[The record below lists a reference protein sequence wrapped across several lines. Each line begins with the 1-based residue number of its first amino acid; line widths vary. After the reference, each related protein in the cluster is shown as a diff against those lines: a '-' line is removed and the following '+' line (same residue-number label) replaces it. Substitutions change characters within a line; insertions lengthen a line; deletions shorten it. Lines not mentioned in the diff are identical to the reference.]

1 VAREPRVSERMT
13 ASFATLQQ
21 GAGVDQLKA
30 ELARSS
36 NAVGVVVDSQGRP
49 QWMLDSQGPHLLL
62 QAAPDV
68 PLRAVVDSPEILER
82 LNAGTPGIAVVEEDD
97 RPVGVVTAET
107 IRRYLLEDYSVH
119 TKQMS
124 DHVLAGR
131 RLVPLIVITCA
142 TCGWRNELTAFYE
155 DETQCHNGH
164 PLTVDWG

>member
-1 VAREPRVSERMT
+1 MT
-13 ASFATLQQ
+13 ASFTTLQQ
-21 GAGVDQLKA
+21 AAGVEQLKA

-36 NAVGVVVDSQGRP
+36 NAVGVVVDSQGQP
-49 QWMLDSQGPHLLL
+49 LWMLDSQGPYLLL
-62 QAAPDV
+62 QAALDV

-82 LNAGTPGIAVVEEDD
+82 LNAGTPGIAVVEDE

-124 DHVLAGR
+124 DHVLAGS

-142 TCGWRNELTAFYE
+142 TCGWRNELAAFYE
-155 DETQCHNGH
+155 GETQCHNGH